1 MNNTFKI
8 TADVDTNSAE
18 TPLGLE
24 VWLDNSQIHNIDPVS
39 GPASLSVYVDDDTEQ
54 EHELKF
60 VLKNKTTG
68 HTKVDEVGNILYDA
82 VVEVKNLK
90 FDEIELGHMFYEQA
104 VYRHDFNGNGP
115 ATEEKFYGTMGCNG
129 TASLK
134 FTTPMYLWLLENM

>member
-68 HTKVDEVGNILYDA
+68 HTKVDEL
-82 VVEVKNLK
+82 
-90 FDEIELGHMFYEQA
+90 
-104 VYRHDFNGNGP
+104 
-115 ATEEKFYGTMGCNG
+115 
-129 TASLK
+129 SLIHI
-134 FTTPMYLWLLENM
+134 